1 MIKKTIKYTDYN
13 GVERVEDYYFN
24 LNKAELIEM
33 EVSVEGGYSELL
45 NRIAKSQDIKEIVNV
60 MKTIILKSYG
70 EKSIDGKRFVK
81 VDKNGQP
88 LSKQF
93 EETEAFVELYVELA
107 TNVNKAVEF
116 VNSVIPNVEQTNAGL
131 TIDEQTPEVS
141 N

>member
-13 GVERVEDYYFN
+13 GVERVEDFYFN

-116 VNSVIPNVEQTNAGL
+116 VNSVIPNVEQTN
-131 TIDEQTPEVS
+131 DEQTTEVS

>member
-131 TIDEQTPEVS
+131 TIDKQTPEVS

>member
-116 VNSVIPNVEQTNAGL
+116 VNSVIPNAEQTNAGL